1 MKDHHDGYFTEVQMD
16 MGLTGA
22 SYCVFIVY
30 TFQSLIIIRVNFD
43 GEFFI
48 EIIKKLNSFF

>member
-30 TFQSLIIIRVNFD
+30 TFQSLIFVRVDFD
-43 GEFFI
+43 GEFFN